1 MKPFSS
7 LPEAHQQR
15 IPPEQLERLQSALL
29 SLESALLAKDPLM
42 PQHLAASHRVLVSYP
57 ETVHLL
63 DDTEIAKIIEAQQ
76 QHTVTR
82 IVNDVAKG
90 KSTGG
95 KKKLSVDDL

>member
-1 MKPFSS
+1 MKSLSS

-15 IPPEQLERLQSALL
+15 IPPEQLERLQAALL

-63 DDTEIAKIIEAQQ
+63 DDAEIAKIVEAQQ
-76 QHTVTR
+76 QHTMTQV
-82 IVNDVAKG
+82 VSDAAKG
-90 KSTGG
+90 KSGG
-95 KKKLSVDDL
+95 KKKVTVDDL

>member
-1 MKPFSS
+1 VKPFSS

>member
-1 MKPFSS
+1 MKSLSS

-15 IPPEQLERLQSALL
+15 IPPEQLERLQAALL

-63 DDTEIAKIIEAQQ
+63 DDAEIAKIVEAQQ
-76 QHTVTR
+76 QHTMTQ
-82 IVNDVAKG
+82 IVSDAAKG
-90 KSTGG
+90 KSGG
-95 KKKLSVDDL
+95 KKKITVDDL

>member
-1 MKPFSS
+1 MKPLVS

-15 IPPEQLERLQSALL
+15 IPPEQLERLQAALL

-63 DDTEIAKIIEAQQ
+63 DDAEIAKIVEAQQ
-76 QHTVTR
+76 QHTMTQ
-82 IVNDVAKG
+82 IVSDAAKG
-90 KSTGG
+90 KSGG
-95 KKKLSVDDL
+95 KKKVAVDDL

>member
-1 MKPFSS
+1 MKSMSS

-15 IPPEQLERLQSALL
+15 IPPEQLERLQAALL

-63 DDTEIAKIIEAQQ
+63 DDAEIAKIVEAQQ
-76 QHTVTR
+76 QHTMTQ
-82 IVNDVAKG
+82 IVSDAAKG
-90 KSTGG
+90 KSGG
-95 KKKLSVDDL
+95 KKKVTVDDL

>member
-1 MKPFSS
+1 MKSLSS

-15 IPPEQLERLQSALL
+15 IPPEQLEPLQAALL

-63 DDTEIAKIIEAQQ
+63 DDAEIAKIVEAQQ
-76 QHTVTR
+76 QHTMTQ
-82 IVNDVAKG
+82 IVSDAAKG
-90 KSTGG
+90 KSGG
-95 KKKLSVDDL
+95 KKKVTVDDL

>member
-1 MKPFSS
+1 MKALET
-7 LPEAHQQR
+7 LPESSQSR
-15 IPPEQLERLQSALL
+15 IPVEQMERLQSALL

-63 DDTEIAKIIEAQQ
+63 EDTEIAKIIEAQQ

>member
-15 IPPEQLERLQSALL
+15 IPPEQLERLQAALL
-29 SLESALLAKDPLM
+29 SLESALLAKDPLL

-63 DDTEIAKIIEAQQ
+63 DDAEIAKIVEAQQ
-76 QHTVTR
+76 QHTMTR
-82 IVNDVAKG
+82 IVSDAAKG
-90 KSTGG
+90 KSGG
-95 KKKLSVDDL
+95 KKKVSVDDL